1 MRDNQRVGNE
11 KQRYGQQPQRYVRR
25 SRFDRGAEEIGD
37 YHQQN
42 GGENQI
48 EEAELF
54 AQRCGFG
61 FGVGSGEE
69 RRAGCG
75 GQLVGGAS
83 FVVRNG
89 DSVQREAFGN
99 KDICAGAAEYFE

>member
-1 MRDNQRVGNE
+1 MRG
-11 KQRYGQQPQRYVRR
+11 
-25 SRFDRGAEEIGD
+25 SRFHGGAEEIGD

-42 GGENQI
+42 GGKNQI
-48 EEAELF
+48 EEAEFF

-61 FGVGSGEE
+61 FGVRCDEE

-75 GQLVGGAS
+75 GQLVEEAS

-89 DSVQREAFGN
+89 DSVQREALGN
-99 KDICAGAAEYFE
+99 KDICAGAGEYFE